1 MASKLSMGSGSYAGE
16 GVGMKKR
23 FDPMGVGVGVAGA
36 LLALAPAFSGCGPA
50 NPSGES
56 VRAAPSPTRADE
68 RKIASSCERSQP
80 GVGPRREGD
89 TRQGS
94 SVALAREGDRLF
106 AYVADKDRAQI
117 TVVDLSSDRVV
128 QTVPTSGG
136 PEQVLVLEDGRVV
149 ASIADG
155 AHLEVFEPTGS
166 SSEVLASRCA
176 RTVPAGPFGLA
187 LSTDD
192 ATLVVT
198 SAWEPSLSSFA
209 AKDLSLRGAQ
219 TLPRSPRGVLVDD
232 TGRAFVSHVAGANL
246 SVVDLAKLERF
257 PRSIDLRV
265 RTSSPEVAPADAQI
279 LRGGV
284 QGYALVGVEL
294 TPAGAGGA
302 LRDEYGTREAPPPL
316 AGKVPVQPRAKPKPK
331 PKPGLA
337 PVSPDPSK
345 PMLEIAPPGELPAPV
360 APKARSMR
368 VIVPMVSVDPGDKN
382 RPTQHYYGPPP
393 TGGVPKEAPVAVVVD
408 AVAEKSLTSVV
419 TPAPSGAQAECVLPR
434 SAAYSRAT
442 GQLLVTCMGI
452 DELFVLDASATD
464 PMRAVRDRH
473 ALPAGPTGVAVAERE
488 RVAVT
493 FGQFDAAL
501 AVVSLDGKGTRTIP
515 IDTKASSLTPTHAEG
530 RRLFYRARDTRLTFD
545 GIACASCHPDGGDD
559 GVSWSTPE
567 GMRQTLMLAGRVQ
580 GTAPYGWSR
589 KQGTLSTYI
598 SDTSSRLGGSGMP
611 ESDVHA
617 LASFVKHIPGPPKR
631 SESALAA
638 EGREAFF
645 SAGCDSCHVAAVG
658 TDAQSYKF
666 SLDDPS
672 SSYEE
677 GFDTPSLLNVNAT
690 GPYFHDGRYETLEA
704 LLADPNSKMGST
716 ASLSS
721 ADRASIRAFLESL

>member
-1 MASKLSMGSGSYAGE
+1 
-16 GVGMKKR
+16 MKKR
-23 FDPMGVGVGVAGA
+23 CDFLSVGVGVAGV
-36 LLALAPAFSGCGPA
+36 LLALGPGCAPT
-50 NPSGES
+50 NPSGEA
-56 VRAAPSPTRADE
+56 VRAAPVPKRADE
-68 RKIASSCERSQP
+68 RKISSSCERKQP
-80 GVGPRREGD
+80 GVGPRREGGA
-89 TRQGS
+89 RQGS
-94 SVALAREGDRLF
+94 SVALARDGERLL
-106 AYVADKDRAQI
+106 AYVADKDRTQI

-128 QTVPTSGG
+128 QTLPTSGA
-136 PEQVLVLEDGRVV
+136 PEQLLVLADGRVV

-155 AHLEVFEPTGS
+155 AHVEVFEPTGS
-166 SSEVLASRCA
+166 PTEVLTSRCA

-187 LSTDD
+187 VSPDE

-198 SAWEPSLSSFA
+198 SAWEASLSSLD

-265 RTSSPEVAPADAQI
+265 RTSSAEVQPADAQI

-294 TPAGAGGA
+294 TPAAAGGP
-302 LRDEYGTREAPPPL
+302 LRDEFGVRTPSRGGEVPPPL
-316 AGKVPVQPRAKPKPK
+316 AGKLPVEPKAKPKPK
-331 PKPGLA
+331 PNPGGA
-337 PVSPDPSK
+337 PAPMAPIAPDPSK
-345 PMLEIAPPGELPAPV
+345 PMLEVAPPGPLPAPV

-382 RPTQHYYGPPP
+382 RPTQNYYGPPP
-393 TGGVPKEAPVAVVVD
+393 TGGVPKEAPVAIVVD

-419 TPAPSGAQAECVLPR
+419 TPAPTGTQAECVLPR
-434 SAAYSRAT
+434 AAAFSRGT
-442 GQLLVTCMGI
+442 SQVLVTCMGI
-452 DELFVLDASATD
+452 DELLVLDARAAD
-464 PMRAVRDRH
+464 PMRSVIARH

-501 AVVSLDGKGTRTIP
+501 AVVSLDGKGTRTIS

-530 RRLFYRARDTRLTFD
+530 RRLFYRANDTRLTFD
-545 GIACASCHPDGGDD
+545 GISCASCHPDGGDD

-598 SDTSSRLGGSGMP
+598 SDTSRRLGGSGMADR
-611 ESDVHA
+611 ELDA

-631 SESALAA
+631 AESALAA

-666 SLDDPS
+666 SLDDPTS
-672 SSYEE
+672 TYEE
-677 GFDTPSLLNVNAT
+677 GFDTPSLLNVRAT

-704 LLADPNSKMGST
+704 LLADPNSKMGKT
-716 ASLSS
+716 ATLTG
-721 ADRASIRAFLESL
+721 DERASIRAFLESL